1 MKHLEI
7 FEGYTGSKNLR
18 FPSII
23 QFLSIPADNA
33 SAKAAYIKKNSGK
46 GNSMIESD
54 YIVRGIHSLLSEI
67 KEAGLDSRYAGAI
80 GKAMND
86 LKPALKKWEVS
97 IKDVVPP
104 LEDDD
109 DDNL

>member
-7 FEGYTGSKNLR
+7 FEGYTGSKKVR

-33 SAKAAYIKKNSGK
+33 SALTAYIKKNRGDA
-46 GNSMIESD
+46 GSMIESD
-54 YIVRGIHSLLSEI
+54 YIVRGIHSMLSEI

-80 GKAMND
+80 EKAMAA
-86 LKPALKKWEVS
+86 LKPALKKSE
-97 IKDVVPP
+97 
-104 LEDDD
+104 E
-109 DDNL
+109 